1 MEQKGISILL
11 PTRGRKEVLKKSL
24 ESLLNK
30 ADNPNDLEILF
41 GVDEDDQE
49 VSDYIKDEIAPI
61 LKEKGVEGRANIFK
75 PSLTFVFWS

>member
-41 GVDEDDQE
+41 GVEC
-49 VSDYIKDEIAPI
+49 
-61 LKEKGVEGRANIFK
+61 GVGGRRRE
-75 PSLTFVFWS
+75 